1 MVRKRAR
8 NGAASGVPADLASV
22 TLADVQKERRLEL
35 GMEGHRFF
43 DLVRWKLQD
52 ILIDQ
57 PLMRYFNGAPATPI
71 YCTFTPGKNDFMPI
85 PQIEVENSNFNLVQ
99 YTGW

>member
-1 MVRKRAR
+1 
-8 NGAASGVPADLASV
+8 
-22 TLADVQKERRLEL
+22 
-35 GMEGHRFF
+35 
-43 DLVRWKLQD
+43 
-52 ILIDQ
+52 
-57 PLMRYFNGAPATPI
+57 MRYFNGAPATPI